1 MYYTLSTFKSPEAAI
16 EEIPNF
22 YKAQLTLPEITPEL
36 KATIARMCAK
46 ATVKLTLSQKNILEK
61 ADQYGMEYQLDITE
75 SPNWNDFVYAI
86 YQWEDL
92 LEESND
98 LQLNWSESQYN
109 PVALSKKVS
118 QVQVE
123 EFQKQK
129 SFYSDFLTTDRV
141 WGA

>member
-1 MYYTLSTFKSPEAAI
+1 MNYTLFAFKSPEATI
-16 EEIPNF
+16 EETPSF

-46 ATVKLTLSQKNILEK
+46 ATVKLTLSQKNILDK
-61 ADQYGMEYQLDITE
+61 AEQYGMEYQLDITE
-75 SPNWNDFVYAI
+75 SPSWNDFVDHV

-92 LEESND
+92 LEESSD
-98 LQLNWSESQYN
+98 LQLNWNEAKYD

-118 QVQVE
+118 KGRGE
-123 EFQKQK
+123 GSPKQK
-129 SFYSDFLTTDRV
+129 SFYSDLLTTDRV

>member
-1 MYYTLSTFKSPEAAI
+1 MYYTLSTFKSPEVAI

-98 LQLNWSESQYN
+98 LQLNWNESQYN

-141 WGA
+141 RGA